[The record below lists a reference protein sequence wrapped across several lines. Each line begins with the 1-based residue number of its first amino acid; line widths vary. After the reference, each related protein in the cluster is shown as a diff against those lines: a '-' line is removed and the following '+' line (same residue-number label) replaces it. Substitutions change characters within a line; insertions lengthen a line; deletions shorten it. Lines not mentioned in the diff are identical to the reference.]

1 MLDTQK
7 LTTSTRFST
16 IKEAPKETVNHPSH
30 YNQGGIEVIDIIESA
45 TKGLNDSEGFYIGN
59 ILKYLCRWKFKNG
72 LEDLKKAKWY
82 LDKFIENMEN
92 GK

>member
-1 MLDTQK
+1 MVKGTNGNEQ
-7 LTTSTRFST
+7 
-16 IKEAPKETVNHPSH
+16 TVNHPSH

-72 LEDLKKAKWY
+72 IEDLKKAKWY
-82 LDKFIENMEN
+82 LDKFIENME
-92 GK
+92 KSK